1 MKNINFNINLKFIL
15 ILNLIILIS
24 SILIYYLYQNKNFI
38 DFLKKQLPSDDIQI
52 KNQITSVEDI
62 YGKKSTKAPK
72 PPSPPPTIPS
82 PPKPPSPPPIIPS
95 PPKPTP
101 PSPTIPPPPPPTISP
116 PPSPTIPPSPPPII
130 PSPPKPPTIQPTP
143 TEIDDEL
150 QENINDAVKNVIDNI
165 NNFHQKCITDYT
177 NELNSKM
184 QLFTNIIENKYNELF
199 VRYSNLEDIPLEN
212 KEGKNYCDRYIKQIE
227 KLNNSNKVNNNILDE
242 CKNLKNFIIE
252 KKKEFNILI
261 LNHKNK
267 LKNTKQNIEKY
278 MNILN
283 KNYDNYLLKSN
294 NIKNDINNL
303 DIDFT
308 LLDDI
313 NKTKQELENKK
324 LLILEENKKIQNF
337 LSKELISDKNDK
349 IYNYENNMELMEH
362 CFGGTDMCSNMG
374 CNVRCP
380 INTTDSDDVIE
391 NCYYKEG
398 EEKDFIE
405 NHRFIYKNVYGEVL
419 KNNPKI
425 YY

>member
-1 MKNINFNINLKFIL
+1 MKYVDFTINLKFIL

-62 YGKKSTKAPK
+62 YRKKPPK
-72 PPSPPPTIPS
+72 PPLPPPIIPS

-95 PPKPTP
+95 PPPIIPSTP
-101 PSPTIPPPPPPTISP
+101 K
-116 PPSPTIPPSPPPII
+116 PPSPPKPPLPPSII
-130 PSPPKPPTIQPTP
+130 PSPPKPPTIPSTP

-177 NELNSKM
+177 NELYSKIY
-184 QLFTNIIENKYNELF
+184 LFTNIIENKYNELF
-199 VRYSNLEDIPLEN
+199 NIYSNLEDIPFEN
-212 KEGKNYCDRYIKQIE
+212 VNGTNHCDKYIKQKE
-227 KLNNSNKVNNNILDE
+227 ELQNNNDKINTLINDCE
-242 CKNLKNFIIE
+242 EIQNFINDKQNKFVDIIE
-252 KKKEFNILI
+252 NY
-261 LNHKNK
+261 KNK
-267 LKNTKQNIEKY
+267 LESINRSI
-278 MNILN
+278 
-283 KNYDNYLLKSN
+283 N
-294 NIKNDINNL
+294 NIISFIFNKKEEFIKKNENIIDDINNL

-374 CNVRCP
+374 CNVSCP
-380 INTTDSDDVIE
+380 INTNDSDDVIE

-419 KNNPKI
+419 KNNPEI